1 MIYSWSTHEE
11 EPKVKCQE
19 HDKDNYSHQTRDTFI
34 KNIKEYC
41 KDGLKLKPVDQQG
54 ENPDQPTL
62 MSTVNLLV
70 RYPESQAGCHTGKD
84 HEVSAED
91 CERSFLIVVDEC
103 KFPEPGYIYNPLHDA
118 NLIFQ

>member
-1 MIYSWSTHEE
+1 M
-11 EPKVKCQE
+11 KCQE